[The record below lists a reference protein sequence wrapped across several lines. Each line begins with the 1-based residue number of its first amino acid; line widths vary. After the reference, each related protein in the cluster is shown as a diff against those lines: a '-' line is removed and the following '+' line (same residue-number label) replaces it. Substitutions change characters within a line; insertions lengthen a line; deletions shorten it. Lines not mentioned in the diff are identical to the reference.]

1 VATKLVKSEITG
13 KVWKIEAKVGQRVEL
28 DDILLLIESMKMEI
42 PVLAS
47 ASGVIEQF
55 LVQEDDDVVDGQNL
69 VAIQTGR

>member
-1 VATKLVKSEITG
+1 VVTKLVKSEITG
-13 KVWKIEAKVGQRVEL
+13 RVWKIEAKVGQRVEL

-47 ASGVIEQF
+47 ASGVIERF
-55 LVQEDDDVVDGQNL
+55 LVREDDDVVDGQAL